1 MLSTF
6 LPIFFTMFI
15 VVDPIGLVPLYI
27 GLTSRIP
34 PDRKKGII
42 RNALIISFLV
52 LLGFVFF
59 GKHLLAL
66 LHIESGSF
74 YIAGGIMLFIIAF
87 EMLFGRPLHSKISEK
102 EHSDPASDNAA
113 SIAIFPLAI
122 PMLAGPGALTAI
134 ILYSGGYYNGDEE
147 LSTSEISLML
157 VVSVFLVLV
166 ITGLVLRASD
176 IVLKILRETGVSVL
190 ERIMGLILAGMSV
203 QFVYDGIVRLGFH

>member
-1 MLSTF
+1 
-6 LPIFFTMFI
+6 
-15 VVDPIGLVPLYI
+15 
-27 GLTSRIP
+27 
-34 PDRKKGII
+34 
-42 RNALIISFLV
+42 V

-87 EMLFGRPLHSKISEK
+87 EMLFGRPLHSKTSEK
-102 EHSDPASDNAA
+102 EHSDPASDGGA

-134 ILYSGGYYNGDEE
+134 ILYSSGYYNMDAG
-147 LSTSEISLML
+147 LSASEISLML
-157 VVSVFLVLV
+157 VISVFLVLL

-203 QFVYDGIVRLGFH
+203 QFVYDGIVRLGFR